1 MVWKWDIGRRG
12 VKNNTGVCLLLN
24 KTAINQGRDDFGRRE
39 SVFGG
44 MEGVREGE
52 EPAAQVRVRLS
63 RRCLPSGNVQ
73 EDVANTRLKFGREIS
88 GGNL

>member
-12 VKNNTGVCLLLN
+12 VKNNTSVCLSLN

-39 SVFGG
+39 SGFGG

-52 EPAAQVRVRLS
+52 EPASSSVPGQV
-63 RRCLPSGNVQ
+63 
-73 EDVANTRLKFGREIS
+73 K
-88 GGNL
+88 